1 MTFNTYGLNTM
12 YRKYSFSI
20 ACLFLL
26 SIPAVAQTNFMEH
39 LESKVNGQGTVT
51 VLQDQRLT
59 NIINGDAALNGNV
72 GQQQTQTGEEED
84 LPVVNKGTK
93 VKVRGYRIQVYWGG
107 SQRTD
112 QSRAQHAGTMVTTAF
127 PELQA
132 YTSFVSPHWRCRVG
146 DFTTRQEAAEYLKK
160 LCDMNMGSD
169 AMIVRSEIY
178 VYK

>member
-1 MTFNTYGLNTM
+1 M
-12 YRKYSFSI
+12 YLKSSFAIICIFSI
-20 ACLFLL
+20 STPL
-26 SIPAVAQTNFMEH
+26 VAQTNFMEH

-51 VLQDQRLT
+51 VLQDQRLA
-59 NIINGDAALNGNV
+59 NIVNGNTILNSNT
-72 GQQQTQTGEEED
+72 GQQQTQEGEEED
-84 LPVVNKGTK
+84 LPIVNKGTK

-132 YTSFVSPHWRCRVG
+132 YTSFESPHWRCRVG
-146 DFTTRQEAAEYLKK
+146 DFTTRQEAAEYLRK

-178 VYK
+178 IYK